1 MEARVSKRQAETLI
15 SEIELYLAAV
25 DSFRA
30 AGCEP
35 RWRLELGSPRAAAA
49 KRAPVRSQRR
59 RGSSQTRK
67 ET

>member
-1 MEARVSKRQAETLI
+1 MAARVSKRQAETLI

-35 RWRLELGSPRAAAA
+35 RWRLELDSPRAPAGKPA
-49 KRAPVRSQRR
+49 VRSKRR

-67 ET
+67 GT

>member
-1 MEARVSKRQAETLI
+1 MAARVSRRQAETLI

-25 DSFRA
+25 ESFRA

-35 RWRLELGSPRAAAA
+35 RWRLELGSPRAPGA
-49 KRAPVRSQRR
+49 KPAVRSQRR

-67 ET
+67 GT

>member
-1 MEARVSKRQAETLI
+1 MAARVNKRQAEELI

-35 RWRLELGSPRAAAA
+35 RWRLELGSPRAPAA
-49 KRAPVRSQRR
+49 KQAVRSKRR

-67 ET
+67 GT